1 MTSSRPLPYTV
12 ESQDLSLPAFVSSY
26 ADAFPQAAIVT
37 QGYCPVD
44 EEEESEEFSSGELAL
59 TTYGEE
65 TLDLFVAMVQGV
77 KLRCHVRAM
86 HHCVWMY

>member
-1 MTSSRPLPYTV
+1 MTSSRLLPYTV
-12 ESQDLSLPAFVSSY
+12 ESQDLSLPAFVNSY

-59 TTYGEE
+59 ATYGEE

-77 KLRCHVRAM
+77 NGTAMSCEAM
-86 HHCVWMY
+86 HSVWMY